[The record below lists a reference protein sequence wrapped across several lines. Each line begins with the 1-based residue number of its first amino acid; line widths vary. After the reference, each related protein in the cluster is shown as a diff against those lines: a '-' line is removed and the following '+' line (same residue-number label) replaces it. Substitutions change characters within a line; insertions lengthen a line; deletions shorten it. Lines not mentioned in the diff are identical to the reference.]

1 MAGPMMSGQMM
12 PGPMLN
18 GGPIVE
24 APYLSGMGAYGDCA
38 QPCVWATGEYLN
50 WRLKSVAVPP
60 LVATAPA
67 GSTGT
72 LNDPNTTVVVGGN
85 NILENWQSGFRV
97 RGGMWFPDGCSGLDV
112 SFFLIDVTSER
123 HGFASDGAQ
132 GLFRPFFNTAIRGE
146 DARLVAFSDP
156 AAGPVLSGTIS
167 TAAQS
172 ELWGAEANY
181 RMGWGMGLG
190 GKIDCLIGYRYL
202 RLHDTLSIDSRSTT
216 LVDIGTAPAGTLITS
231 TDRFDAIN
239 QFNGAQVGL
248 AGEWQMGMLTFG
260 LRGTVAVGM
269 TQQSVDIFGSTSSQ
283 TPAGVTTT
291 VPGSLFALSTNM
303 GNHTRTRISVVPEV
317 GLTVGYQCTNNIRI
331 FGGYN
336 LLYWTNTVRAGEQ
349 INRAVNATFIPDPVT
364 GAVSPS
370 GAPGPWF
377 HHRDENFYV
386 HGYSVGVEFRW

>member
-1 MAGPMMSGQMM
+1 MGGMMV

-18 GGPIVE
+18 GGPIEE
-24 APYLSGMGAYGDCA
+24 APYLSGMGTYGDCA
-38 QPCVWATGEYLN
+38 QPCVWASGEYLN
-50 WRLKSVAVPP
+50 WRLKSMAVPP
-60 LVATAPA
+60 LVSTAPA

-72 LNDPNTTVVVGGN
+72 LLDPNTTVVVGGTH
-85 NILENWQSGFRV
+85 ILENWQSGFRV

-112 SFFLIDVTSER
+112 SFFLIDVTSQR
-123 HGFASDGAQ
+123 HSFASEGPQ

-156 AAGPVLSGTIS
+156 AAGPVLAGTIS
-167 TAAQS
+167 TVAQS

-181 RMGWGMGLG
+181 RTGWGMGLG
-190 GKIDCLIGYRYL
+190 GKLDCLVGYRYL
-202 RLHDTLSIDSRSTT
+202 RLHDQLSIESRSTT

-231 TDRFDAIN
+231 ADRFEAIN
-239 QFNGAQVGL
+239 EFNGAQVGF
-248 AGEWQMGMLTFG
+248 AGEWQMGMLSLG
-260 LRGTVAVGM
+260 LRATVAAGFT
-269 TQQSVDIFGSTSSQ
+269 TQTVDIAGSTTSQ
-283 TPAGVTTT
+283 SPAGVTTA

-303 GNHTRTRISVVPEV
+303 GNHTRTRISIVPEV
-317 GLTVGYQCTNNIRI
+317 GATLGYQCTNNIRI

-364 GAVSPS
+364 GAVAPS